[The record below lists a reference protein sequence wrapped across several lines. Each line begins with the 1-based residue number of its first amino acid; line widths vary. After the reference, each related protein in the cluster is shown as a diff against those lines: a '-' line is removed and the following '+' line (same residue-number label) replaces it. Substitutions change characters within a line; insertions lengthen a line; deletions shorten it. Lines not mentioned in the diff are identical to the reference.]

1 MRFEKWIPQ
10 RGRHFILQCLSSLK
24 RRLVGRHTDALLIRA
39 KNGLLLVDAAD
50 QNVGRHLAY
59 EGEYGQ
65 QEIDRLR
72 ACLSANDNLLIVG
85 AHIGAIAIPV
95 SRCCR
100 SVTAIEAN
108 PRSFQLFEMN
118 ISINQRENIHAIHI
132 AASDK
137 LEELEFV
144 ANTLNSG
151 GSKRMPV
158 VRDPMYFLDL
168 PKITKVRAEC
178 LDKVLEGESF
188 DAVLMDI
195 EGSEYFAL
203 RGMQEI
209 LSHAKWLFVEFVPH
223 HLRNVSNVTV
233 GEFLHPIRP
242 HFSSIFVPGK
252 KFTGSIDH
260 CRDTMQ
266 AMYDRDESEDGVIF
280 SKAESFPENF
290 HSP

>member
-1 MRFEKWIPQ
+1 MRFDKWIPQ

-24 RRLVGRHTDALLIRA
+24 RRVMGRHTDALLIRA

-59 EGEYGQ
+59 EGEYGR

-72 ACLSANDNLLIVG
+72 ACLSDSDNLLIVG
-85 AHIGAIAIPV
+85 AHIGAIAIPI
-95 SRCCR
+95 SRHCR

-108 PRSFQLFEMN
+108 PRSFQLLQMN
-118 ISINQRENIHAIHI
+118 ISINQRENVSAIHI

-137 LEELEFV
+137 PEELEFV
-144 ANTLNSG
+144 ASTLNSG

-158 VRDPMYFLDL
+158 VRDPMYFLDS
-168 PKITKVRAEC
+168 PVVTKVRADC
-178 LDKVLEGESF
+178 LDKVLKGESF

-233 GEFLHPIRP
+233 EEFLRPIRP
-242 HFSSIFVPGK
+242 HFSSVFVPSK

-260 CRDTMQ
+260 CREILQ
-266 AMYDRDESEDGVIF
+266 AMYERDESEDGVIF
-280 SKAESFPENF
+280 SKSESFPEHF
-290 HSP
+290 RSP